1 MRPDELQHL
10 LGVMMLFIS
19 CSQSLPTATSNFFYL
34 LMGSAQF
41 SVICHAT
48 LDLLVPVF
56 LKVSF

>member
-41 SVICHAT
+41 SVIFHAT